1 MVCHGRG
8 GRRAGHARLV
18 AGLALLAVTL
28 IAPHALPAQEELD
41 STVEPSRITVGDRFS
56 LVIRASDLPIDELS
70 LEEPD
75 YPETITKLSGASIVE
90 AEQTGFPGL
99 GRRRIEIEIPF
110 RAEAAGRVILEPI
123 QLTDRQG
130 ATWQTERH
138 LVEIGLSSADSR
150 VPFDAAWHLPA
161 ETVYEGQT
169 VPVYL
174 EIEKATSFS
183 FPGTIDVEPPTGAV
197 FEEVQGLGSVA
208 SEVVSGV
215 ELLRY
220 PVATF
225 LMTPSG
231 PGELRIPSALVGRGE
246 MARRAEARVVNVQPL
261 PEEVR
266 TTLAVGTYRFSA
278 ELSDTVLTE
287 GDTTV
292 LTMRAEGTGN
302 LDFFRF
308 PAVDAGEMTVGSVGE
323 QSEVAPVAAGL
334 VGSRELRLRVAP
346 REPGEHEIVVERF
359 YWLDPD
365 TGRTRSQGPYR
376 FTLDV
381 QAAEATVAQARESTP
396 FGPLELSEIQRVQP
410 VEMYRIPA
418 FYLLFLPPLLL
429 IVLSWAGVTAK
440 RTGMV
445 TLLVVPFALV
455 LVAAAPVRDL
465 PEEEI
470 ELSVSAL
477 DGGRL
482 AEAMWRLETLHE
494 DYPRSPGILYNLGYA
509 AYLADER
516 GQSVYALREALRIR
530 PMFEDAR
537 AGLTWVEDQ
546 YGLDRQV
553 EVKARFHP
561 DVALVALFVLAYLSG
576 GLAFVLKRGGD
587 ARYAIGFISTLLLMI
602 AAGVLMVYAVHGASR
617 PTAVVQQQEAALKQV
632 PVAEAKQWLTLPAGT
647 AVEPLDQYAD
657 YRLIRTGFGV
667 EGWMDENMLL
677 VSRR

>member
-1 MVCHGRG
+1 MVCHRRG
-8 GRRAGHARLV
+8 GRRAGHACLVARLV
-18 AGLALLAVTL
+18 LLAVTL
-28 IAPHALPAQEELD
+28 TAPHALQAQEGLD
-41 STVEPSRITVGDRFS
+41 STVEPSRISVGERFS
-56 LVIRASDLPIDELS
+56 LIIRATDLPVAELS
-70 LEEPD
+70 LEEPE
-75 YPETITKLSGASIVE
+75 YPQAITKLSGASIVE
-90 AEQTGFPGL
+90 AGRSGFPGL
-99 GRRRIEIEIPF
+99 SRGRLEIEIPF
-110 RAEAAGRVILEPI
+110 RAEAAGRVILEPV
-123 QLTDRQG
+123 QLSDGQG
-130 ATWQTERH
+130 RTWQTERH
-138 LVEIGLSSADSR
+138 LVEIGLSSSDPR

-183 FPGTIDVEPPTGAV
+183 FPGTIDVEPPSGAV

-246 MARRAEARVVNVQPL
+246 PARRAEALVVDVQPL

-266 TTLAVGTYRFSA
+266 TTLAVGNYRFSA
-278 ELSDTVLTE
+278 ELSETLVTE
-287 GDTTV
+287 GDTSV
-292 LTMRAEGTGN
+292 LTLRAEGTGN

-308 PAVDAGEMTVGSVGE
+308 PEVDAGEMTIGSIGE

-346 REPGEHEIVVERF
+346 REPGEHEVVVERF
-359 YWLDPD
+359 YWLDPN
-365 TGRTRSQGPYR
+365 TQRVRAQGPYR

-381 QAAEATVAQARESTP
+381 QAAEATVAQAQESTP
-396 FGPLELSEIQRVQP
+396 FGPLGVAEIQRVEP

-440 RTGMV
+440 RTGV
-445 TLLVVPFALV
+445 VSLLFLPFAVV
-455 LVAAAPVRDL
+455 LIAATPVRDL
-465 PEEEI
+465 PREEL
-470 ELSVSAL
+470 ELSVAAL
-477 DGGRL
+477 ENGRI
-482 AEAMWRLETLHE
+482 AEAMWRLETLYE
-494 DYPRSPGILYNLGYA
+494 DYPRSPGILYNLGYT

-530 PMFEDAR
+530 PMFDDAR
-537 AGLTWVEDQ
+537 AGLAWVEDQ

-553 EVKARFHP
+553 EVAARFHP
-561 DVALVALFVLAYLSG
+561 DAAMVALFVLAYLLG
-576 GLAFVLKRGGD
+576 GLAFAIKRGGT

-602 AAGVLMVYAVHGASR
+602 AAGVLMVYALHGAAR
-617 PTAVVQQQEAALKQV
+617 PTAVVQHQEAVLKQV
-632 PVAEAKQWLTLPAGT
+632 PVAEAKQWLSLPAGT
-647 AVEPLDQYAD
+647 AVAPLDRYGG

-667 EGWMDENMLL
+667 EGWMEENMLL
-677 VSRR
+677 VSER